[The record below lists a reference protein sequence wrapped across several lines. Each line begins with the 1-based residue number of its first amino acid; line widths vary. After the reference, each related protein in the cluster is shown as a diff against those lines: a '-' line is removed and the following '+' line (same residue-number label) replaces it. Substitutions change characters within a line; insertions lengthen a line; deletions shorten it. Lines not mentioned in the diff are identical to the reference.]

1 LKSHDFHILIERIVP
16 IMFCGYM
23 PNAMQQAI
31 AELSYFYMQ
40 IHAKEIIKSMMEK
53 LKKEIPLLLYKL
65 EKIFPPG
72 FFNLMQHLLIHILY
86 EAKVGGPVQYR
97 WVSC

>member
-1 LKSHDFHILIERIVP
+1 
-16 IMFCGYM
+16 M
-23 PNAMQQAI
+23 PNAMRQAI

-72 FFNLMQHLLIHILY
+72 FFNLM
-86 EAKVGGPVQYR
+86 
-97 WVSC
+97 